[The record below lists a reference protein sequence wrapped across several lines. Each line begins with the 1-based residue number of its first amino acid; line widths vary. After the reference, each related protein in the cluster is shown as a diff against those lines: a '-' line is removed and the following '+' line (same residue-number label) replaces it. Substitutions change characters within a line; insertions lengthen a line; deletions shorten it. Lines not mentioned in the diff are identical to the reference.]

1 MADSANT
8 KTFPLGYPFD
18 FRGVS
23 YREFT
28 ARRPKVRDLR
38 EFIRTVDKDGIKA
51 IERTLS
57 NLFEVEEAV
66 VEGVIR
72 STFVLDED
80 GVVTH
85 AWYNVKASGHV
96 AKVMRDLGLA
106 AA

>member
-1 MADSANT
+1 MADGANT

-51 IERTLS
+51 VERVLS

-66 VEGVIR
+66 VAEI
-72 STFVLDED
+72 DIED
-80 GVVTH
+80 F
-85 AWYNVKASGHV
+85 AP
-96 AKVMRDLGLA
+96 MRRWFDDFLKPMLNESPGS
-106 AA
+106 